1 MATTG
6 VSAKGSFRIG
16 SKKNRKVLPID
27 AQSLPDLKTLLDK
40 VEKFEDSGEF
50 VRVDIFVPDSIADH
64 KKELDKKLQ
73 NAISQTKDVK
83 LSTFQQQMIQQG
95 LDERRMKKNLALATK
110 SFKELMDQCTAAND
124 AIKERKSKQLLEHKV
139 LAAKELK
146 TLSELVDPYE
156 QALKDDWLKSKIR
169 GNRHAEDGIK
179 AFQKMY
185 TVGKSELKKIAN
197 VKID

>member
-1 MATTG
+1 MNVPLARAVAVPAAFRHSGNPLRADKNINHTPTWCQN
-6 VSAKGSFRIG
+6 SARQRLS
-16 SKKNRKVLPID
+16 V
-27 AQSLPDLKTLLDK
+27 
-40 VEKFEDSGEF
+40 
-50 VRVDIFVPDSIADH
+50 VP
-64 KKELDKKLQ
+64 
-73 NAISQTKDVK
+73 
-83 LSTFQQQMIQQG
+83 

-110 SFKELMDQCTAAND
+110 SFQVLMAQCTAAND

-197 VKID
+197 VKLD